1 MEDLK
6 EWKWAILMSIYF
18 SSIRPSN
25 FNPGLKDVEVRPKIC
40 KGSAKFYFDRSMWKN
55 MSELSDN
62 IEKLGPAHA
71 ILRG

>member
-1 MEDLK
+1 
-6 EWKWAILMSIYF
+6 MSKKKNPYETF
-18 SSIRPSN
+18 VKSS
-25 FNPGLKDVEVRPKIC
+25 
-40 KGSAKFYFDRSMWKN
+40 KFYFDRSMWKS